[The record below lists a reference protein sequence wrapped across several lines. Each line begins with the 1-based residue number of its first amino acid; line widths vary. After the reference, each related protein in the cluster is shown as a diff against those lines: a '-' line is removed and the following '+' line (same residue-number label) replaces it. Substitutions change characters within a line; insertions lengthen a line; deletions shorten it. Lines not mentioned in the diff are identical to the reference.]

1 MLLGTETTATG
12 NEAFLRIKI
21 ILVDSNAMELEYFI
35 TYCYTWSK
43 QQHIV

>member
-1 MLLGTETTATG
+1 
-12 NEAFLRIKI
+12 
-21 ILVDSNAMELEYFI
+21 LVDSDAMELEYFI